1 MSLFIPKN
9 YKNGKSKPRR
19 AKSQPNRNQKS
30 LAIEECKKLY
40 QKYCSYPP
48 NSLLNQINKKNIK
61 IFFESFTIK
70 DITIISQ
77 LLSKYF
83 FLESIIISPSDP
95 DKPEEQTPKRQYKP
109 FWIAQEEK
117 IKRLKE
123 KKLKK
128 EKAKNMFNKLIFSL
142 AKHVSNSKVL
152 ISLSLNNLE
161 FNKTYCQSLYH
172 GLSSNNSLQNLSITN
187 SKLDITSYE
196 IILESLLNH
205 TSLSFLDLSDN
216 KFSDKYGKMIS
227 RIIVRHAQRR
237 DHVIWYYSLR
247 NELPSSNEYKKG
259 LMFIN
264 LNRNNLSKDAAD
276 CITNALYSDQY
287 IRAIYLNNNKF
298 DNSSCKKFIYMMRK
312 NLTILTIDL
321 RENPGYK
328 EDIHHR
334 LVMKM
339 SKNIRYLFQQYKVGE
354 YTENEFEQL
363 KEFIDVSFFDVE
375 IPQNVVEFYN
385 NNVPLN
391 TTDENDNDND
401 GKNNNVNYRKN
412 IKTDVDEN
420 KMKNSIKNKILNNE
434 GDIEVNKNYATSSN
448 FYANKDILEENKKLF
463 EENIKLKQQIVELRA
478 KNLKEKI
485 KKDDNATN
493 INNKKDETKENSE
506 NKKNEEIFEDDYTK
520 MEMLI
525 NELND
530 LMNKIEEKKMVNDTQ
545 NNKEDENIINENSN
559 LNIPQKN
566 NKIKDK
572 PESDIPTKESTSNNI
587 NINNK
592 IMSNQKREEKNINN
606 KKLKKENNIENNKD
620 KESSDDSH
628 FIDEDGNIHNIN
640 DLTDEEKMVILQQQ
654 FILQKLQE
662 EAEARGEQFDPQEY
676 INYLEKEA
684 REEEEE
690 EDNDNNKDEDNK
702 LNKSF

>member
-264 LNRNNLSKDAAD
+264 LNGNNLSKDAAD

-298 DNSSCKKFIYMMRK
+298 DNSSCKKFIYMMSYENVEK
-312 NLTILTIDL
+312 YKIFISTI
-321 RENPGYK
+321 
-328 EDIHHR
+328 
-334 LVMKM
+334 
-339 SKNIRYLFQQYKVGE
+339 
-354 YTENEFEQL
+354 
-363 KEFIDVSFFDVE
+363 
-375 IPQNVVEFYN
+375 
-385 NNVPLN
+385 
-391 TTDENDNDND
+391 
-401 GKNNNVNYRKN
+401 
-412 IKTDVDEN
+412 
-420 KMKNSIKNKILNNE
+420 
-434 GDIEVNKNYATSSN
+434 
-448 FYANKDILEENKKLF
+448 
-463 EENIKLKQQIVELRA
+463 
-478 KNLKEKI
+478 
-485 KKDDNATN
+485 
-493 INNKKDETKENSE
+493 
-506 NKKNEEIFEDDYTK
+506 
-520 MEMLI
+520 
-525 NELND
+525 
-530 LMNKIEEKKMVNDTQ
+530 
-545 NNKEDENIINENSN
+545 
-559 LNIPQKN
+559 
-566 NKIKDK
+566 
-572 PESDIPTKESTSNNI
+572 
-587 NINNK
+587 
-592 IMSNQKREEKNINN
+592 
-606 KKLKKENNIENNKD
+606 
-620 KESSDDSH
+620 
-628 FIDEDGNIHNIN
+628 
-640 DLTDEEKMVILQQQ
+640 
-654 FILQKLQE
+654 
-662 EAEARGEQFDPQEY
+662 
-676 INYLEKEA
+676 
-684 REEEEE
+684 
-690 EDNDNNKDEDNK
+690 
-702 LNKSF
+702 